1 MEISYLVLGALF
13 FALFLSYWN
22 RWLASPIVAIVNRW
36 IRWIF
41 FSLGFAE
48 IIRFWE
54 WTDRPFW
61 ALAIIGF
68 LLWFLVESLYTWFA
82 IGAHSLSPVPIFPRF
97 EENSTGEEWPA
108 QKRMMMIRDW
118 LRAEKYVC
126 IQPLIADVGT
136 GVQLRLS
143 VYHDPKN
150 FYRIQV
156 LFIPLRNGNMTVC
169 FNVSSETQN
178 GIRYITDNLF
188 LPFGGFYPEK
198 WSVERKPWVRNLSS
212 LVSIHQKR
220 MEKDKEIPVPWD
232 GELID
237 DLNSQQKELD
247 KVNTDLGF
255 LFPYH
260 MREKHGKMT
269 WEGRY
274 RIWTEIWLLNYL
286 GVAHKY

>member
-1 MEISYLVLGALF
+1 MEISYLIVGMLSIAL
-13 FALFLSYWN
+13 LLSFLN
-22 RWLASPIVAIVNRW
+22 RWLTSPIVAIVNRW

-41 FSLGFAE
+41 FSLAVAE

-61 ALAIIGF
+61 ALALIGF
-68 LLWFLVESLYTWFA
+68 LFWFLIESLYTWLA
-82 IGAHSLSPVPIFPRF
+82 VGALSVSQVPIFPRF
-97 EENSTGEEWPA
+97 EKNSTGEEWPA

-118 LRAEKYVC
+118 LRAEKYER

-143 VYHDPKN
+143 VYHDLKN
-150 FYRIQV
+150 RERVQI
-156 LFIPLRNGNMTVC
+156 LFIPLKNGNTTVC
-169 FNVSSETQN
+169 FSVSSETES
-178 GIRYITDNLF
+178 GLRYSTDNLF
-188 LPFGGFYPEK
+188 LPFGGFYPEE
-198 WSVERKPWVRNLSS
+198 WSVLRKPWVRNLSS
-212 LVSIHQKR
+212 LIKIHRKR
-220 MEKDKEIPVPWD
+220 MKKAGEISIPWES
-232 GELID
+232 ELID
-237 DLNSQQKELD
+237 DLNSQQKELE

-260 MREKHGKMT
+260 MREEHGKMT

-286 GVAHKY
+286 GVSHKY

>member
-1 MEISYLVLGALF
+1 MEISFLITGFLL
-13 FALFLSYWN
+13 FALLLSYWN
-22 RWLASPIVAIVNRW
+22 RWLASPIVAIANRW

-41 FSLGFAE
+41 FSLAFAE
-48 IIRFWE
+48 LIRFWE
-54 WTDRPFW
+54 FTDRPFW
-61 ALAIIGF
+61 TLAVIGF
-68 LLWFLVESLYTWFA
+68 LLWFLIESLYTWFA
-82 IGAHSLSPVPIFPRF
+82 IGALSLSPIPIFPRF

-150 FYRIQV
+150 LFRVQV

-169 FNVSSETQN
+169 FNVSSETQS
-178 GIRYITDNLF
+178 GLRYLTDNLF

-198 WSVERKPWVRNLSS
+198 WSVKRKPWVRSLSS
-212 LVSIHQKR
+212 LVSIHRKR
-220 MEKDKEIPVPWD
+220 MEKDKEVAVPWD
-232 GELID
+232 SELIE

-260 MREKHGKMT
+260 MREEHGKMT

-286 GVAHKY
+286 GVSRKY